1 MKPIIDHIQITVQ
14 SLDNVESF
22 YDMLMPLLGFD
33 IAKKSKGT
41 VSEHEFDVI
50 EYSHPQLIFAIN
62 SPRSK
67 FKNETVHRRKPGSLH
82 HLAFK
87 ASSKEEIDELY
98 PLVIETGAQIVSP
111 PKYYPQ
117 HGENYYALFF
127 KDPDGIKYELVH
139 EER

>member
-33 IAKKSKGT
+33 IEKKSKGT

-50 EYSHPQLIFAIN
+50 EYSHPLLIFAIN

-67 FKNETVHRRKPGSLH
+67 FKNENVHRRKPGSLH

-87 ASSKEEIDELY
+87 ANSKEEIDELY
-98 PLVIETGAQIVSP
+98 PLVKEAGAEIVSP

-127 KDPDGIKYELVH
+127 KDPDGIKYELVY